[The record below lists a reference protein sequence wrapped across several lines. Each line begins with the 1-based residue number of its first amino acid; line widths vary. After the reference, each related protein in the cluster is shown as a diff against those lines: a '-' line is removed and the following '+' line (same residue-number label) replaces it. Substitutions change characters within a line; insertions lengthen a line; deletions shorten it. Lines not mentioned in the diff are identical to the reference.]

1 MRKTEETM
9 PHRTD
14 AMNLR
19 LGSATRREFI
29 AAVAAA
35 GAWSLVPA
43 QAATKRVRRVDMHH
57 HFLPQHYMAEEHER
71 AKAEHGNSAMLSWTA
86 AGDVEALDKAGV
98 DFAVGSI
105 STPGVWYGDVALGR
119 RLAREWNEAAAE
131 TVRDH
136 PTRFGFFAPV
146 PLPDTEGTLK
156 EIDYAYGTLKA
167 DGINFLSNYDGKWL
181 GHPDFAPVMEEL
193 NRRKSLVYV
202 HPTFSPCCTNNM
214 VPGLVAPTLEF
225 PYDTT
230 RTIVNLITSGTTTRF
245 PDIRWIFSHGGGAL
259 VGVYGRIAGLGNN
272 PAFKAKVPA
281 GVPAE
286 LQKLHYDTASLSAVS
301 TLPAL
306 LKIVPTSQVL
316 LGSDYPLAGPP
327 PTDVMVQRAVEE
339 FEAMKPSQA
348 LRQAIERDNAIKLI
362 PRIAKI

>member
-1 MRKTEETM
+1 M
-9 PHRTD
+9 PFRTD
-14 AMNLR
+14 VKDLR
-19 LGSATRREFI
+19 LGSASRREFI
-29 AAVAAA
+29 ASVAAA
-35 GAWSLVPA
+35 GALSLAPGLSGTAV
-43 QAATKRVRRVDMHH
+43 AATSKVRRVDMHH
-57 HFLPQHYMAEEHER
+57 HFLPQRYMAEEHER
-71 AKAEHGNSAMLSWTA
+71 TKAEHGNSAMLSWTA
-86 AGDVEALDKAGV
+86 AGDIEALDKAGV

-181 GHPDFAPVMEEL
+181 GDPAFAPVMEEL

-202 HPTFSPCCTNNM
+202 HPTFSPCCTANM

-230 RTIVNLITSGTTTRF
+230 RTIVSLITSGTTTRF

-259 VGVYGRIAGLGNN
+259 AGVYGRVAGLGNS

-306 LKIVPTSQVL
+306 LKIVPASQVL

-327 PTDVMVQRAVEE
+327 PTDVMVKRAVEE
-339 FEAMKPSQA
+339 FEAMKPSPA
-348 LRQAIERDNAIKLI
+348 LRQAIERDNAVKLI
-362 PRIAKI
+362 PRIATI

>member
-1 MRKTEETM
+1 MQFGNDDKG
-9 PHRTD
+9 
-14 AMNLR
+14 LR
-19 LGSATRREFI
+19 LGSASRRDFITSIATAGVLSLAPVLAGTASGATRI
-29 AAVAAA
+29 
-35 GAWSLVPA
+35 
-43 QAATKRVRRVDMHH
+43 RRIDMHH

-71 AKAEHGNSAMLSWTA
+71 THAEHGNSAMLSWTA
-86 AGDVEALDKAGV
+86 DKAIDAMDKAGV

-119 RLAREWNEAAAE
+119 RLSREWNEAAAK

-146 PLPDTEGTLK
+146 PLPDTEGSLK
-156 EIDYAYGTLKA
+156 EMNYALGTLNA

-181 GHPDFAPVMEEL
+181 GDPAYTPVMEEL

-214 VPGLVAPTLEF
+214 VTGLVAPILEF

-230 RTIVNLITSGTTTRF
+230 RTIVSLVTSGTTTRF

-259 VGVYGRIAGLGNN
+259 VGVYGRIAGLGNV
-272 PAFKAKVPA
+272 PSLKAKFPD
-281 GVPAE
+281 GMPAE
-286 LQKLHYDTASLSAVS
+286 LRKLNYDTASLSPVS

-306 LKIVPTSQVL
+306 LKIVPASQVL

-327 PTDVMVQRAVEE
+327 PTDVMITRAVEE
-339 FEAMKPSQA
+339 FEAMKPSAA
-348 LRQAIERDNAIKLI
+348 LRQAVERDNAIRLI
-362 PRIAKI
+362 PRIARI